1 MSSPV
6 FVETIEVTAQLQV
19 SSENCSPA
27 VKDVNGMKN
36 FCLHLNL
43 PGWERGGEEGSR
55 TNQFKLK

>member
-36 FCLHLNL
+36 FCLYSNL
-43 PGWERGGEEGSR
+43 PGWEGGWGGRIEDKSI
-55 TNQFKLK
+55 

>member
-36 FCLHLNL
+36 FIYIQIYLA
-43 PGWERGGEEGSR
+43 GRGVGEEGSR